1 MYKIS
6 DFLSGQ
12 VAISV
17 DGSVIT
23 AACLGRDVMP
33 DDEFM
38 NARNILTTCRER
50 SKLENVYYT
59 FSDVAE
65 ETRQLV
71 LADMLMILCRGGKF
85 SNRTASEAFS
95 LSLGGSLSDADRKAL
110 RNDANAIYA
119 KYEPASMRKPSV
131 INIYSDGEGCQ

>member
-23 AACLGRDVMP
+23 AACLGRNVMP

-38 NARNILTTCRER
+38 
-50 SKLENVYYT
+50 
-59 FSDVAE
+59 DVAE
-65 ETRQLV
+65 ESRQLV

>member
-12 VAISV
+12 VAIAV

-23 AACLGRDVMP
+23 AACLGRGVMP
-33 DDEFM
+33 DDEF
-38 NARNILTTCRER
+38 
-50 SKLENVYYT
+50 
-59 FSDVAE
+59 SDVTE
-65 ETRQLV
+65 KDRQLV

-131 INIYSDGEGCQ
+131 INIYSDWEGCQ